1 MCVFK
6 EETML
11 CISSLVGTKEKMVSY
26 VSPPSYGL
34 RHYLIINLSNLIPPL
49 HNRNQHSTFRTE
61 KNQNLLQHRGR
72 HSQLR
77 ATQQEE
83 KKLPGAQRHGQVM
96 SQLTTPS
103 HSAPERS

>member
-61 KNQNLLQHRGR
+61 KK
-72 HSQLR
+72 SKP
-77 ATQQEE
+77 AA
-83 KKLPGAQRHGQVM
+83 AQRKAQSIEGNKAGRQNYREHTDM
-96 SQLTTPS
+96 DK
-103 HSAPERS
+103 